1 MNGNEDPGGIKMKKL
16 FAMLLVIA
24 MLLGSVAFAEAAE
37 NYVGTWILMSVEM
50 LGLPVDPATVGLAA
64 HMELYDDGTCLL
76 EMNDES
82 EAGTWAVAEGGIT
95 TTDAA
100 GKVDTYA
107 LKDGN
112 LVMDEIGMKLIFVPY
127 APMRGLTLAD
137 FNGVWEFSYME
148 VYDYRAMTQDF
159 YDAEEMGTAMKL
171 TLADGK
177 GRLEMTGDGGLEAYD
192 GECEV
197 DAFEDGSS
205 VMYFMTLDE
214 TGVRDGSGL
223 MLMMYPGDELTWYEY
238 DSEQDVDYYYNFYPA
253 D

>member
-1 MNGNEDPGGIKMKKL
+1 MKKL
-16 FAMLLVIA
+16 ISMLLALAMLLSCA
-24 MLLGSVAFAEAAE
+24 ALGEAAVE
-37 NYVGTWILMSVEM
+37 NYIGTWILMSVEM
-50 LGLPVDPATVGLAA
+50 LGLPVDPAAMGLSA

-82 EAGTWAVAEGGIT
+82 ENGTWAVVEGGIT

-100 GKVDTYA
+100 GKVDTYE

-127 APMRGLTLAD
+127 APLRGLTLAD
-137 FNGVWEFSYME
+137 FNGVWDFSYME
-148 VYDYRAMTQDF
+148 VYDYRAMTQEF
-159 YDAEEMGTAMKL
+159 YDPEELGTTMKL
-171 TLADGK
+171 ALADGK
-177 GRLEMTGDGGLEAYD
+177 GRLEMTSGDVLEAYD

-205 VMYFMTLDE
+205 VMYFMMLDE
-214 TGVRDGSGL
+214 TGVRDGSGM

-253 D
+253 E